1 MVGAIAGPVARTNRL
16 VSAGRS
22 APRARS
28 LGIEVHVEPR
38 RLDRVDPPSFGEA
51 VADLLFGDAPRS
63 PVARFL
69 LAEAKHEVAA
79 ARRNREAE
87 ALHEPGPIVVVG
99 DVEQPAVEDGVEL
112 LAQGAEIERVPNE
125 EPDVEVSFPCLP
137 LRDRDGGRRA
147 VDPRCPEAETCR

>member
-1 MVGAIAGPVARTNRL
+1 GISPASDASVDFTRMANRIASASLDLRCRCFRWTVGQPEMVGAIAGPVARTNRL

-79 ARRNREAE
+79 
-87 ALHEPGPIVVVG
+87 
-99 DVEQPAVEDGVEL
+99 
-112 LAQGAEIERVPNE
+112 
-125 EPDVEVSFPCLP
+125 
-137 LRDRDGGRRA
+137 
-147 VDPRCPEAETCR
+147 